1 MFDLDKLSYEAYGN
15 LVIIVLVIL
24 ALLFNL
30 FPFYFV
36 GFIIC
41 VMEIPIY
48 LFVRSKFEEPI
59 HAIGL
64 NKCFVLTVLFYILL
78 YFVIKFTIY
87 LEGTEL
93 AILIAT
99 SLNVIGCYATSTFPN
114 KQEDKGKI
122 FFGRKKENGRY
133 ADLFRLIK
141 FDPTNKKLCDYE
153 KWLKDS
159 DTYTYLVFKYIFRE
173 GKTWDET
180 MDLLDISDRKD
191 LDKEIY
197 AIYRAL
203 QYACDL
209 ERID

>member
-1 MFDLDKLSYEAYGN
+1 MFNLDRLSYKAYGN
-15 LVIIVLVIL
+15 LVIIVLVTL

-30 FPFYFV
+30 DPFYFV
-36 GFIIC
+36 GFLIC
-41 VMEIPIY
+41 IMEIPIY
-48 LFVRSKFEEPI
+48 LFVRSRFKEPI

-64 NKCFVLTVLFYILL
+64 NNCFILTVLFYSLL
-78 YFVIKFTIY
+78 FSVIKIIIF
-87 LEGTEL
+87 LEGVEIS
-93 AILIAT
+93 ILIAT

-114 KQEDKGKI
+114 TQEKKGKL
-122 FFGRKKENGRY
+122 FFGRKKENGKY
-133 ADLFRLIK
+133 ADLFKLIK

-153 KWLKDS
+153 KWLKET
-159 DTYTYLVFKYIFRE
+159 DTYNYLIFKYIFRE

-180 MDLLDISDRKD
+180 MDLLDIYDRKD